1 MGNLVDEIEIRHL
14 RHADQWEFEISAS
27 INADWIGEYLPEGTL
42 YKGFTPFEYA
52 LVFKTYVANQ
62 EGYEFF
68 GAFFENHMVGM
79 IIACPASTDFG
90 VQLIFWVA
98 QDFAKNGIATKMVN
112 EVSEIQFRKGFW
124 NIESHTD
131 ISNVASRKV
140 MKKCGFVIADKYQ
153 AELHGSKSTGNM
165 IAWIKYNPYPR
176 SPFGPRRS
184 PFDLLKPRTFQI
196 PY

>member
-1 MGNLVDEIEIRHL
+1 
-14 RHADQWEFEISAS
+14 
-27 INADWIGEYLPEGTL
+27 
-42 YKGFTPFEYA
+42 
-52 LVFKTYVANQ
+52 
-62 EGYEFF
+62 
-68 GAFFENHMVGM
+68 
-79 IIACPASTDFG
+79 
-90 VQLIFWVA
+90 
-98 QDFAKNGIATKMVN
+98 MVN

-131 ISNVASRKV
+131 ISNAASRKV

-184 PFDLLKPRTFQI
+184 PFDLLRPRTFQI